1 MWCSSSCSNSD
12 NIACSQPDSGAVGSK
27 GAPLLLAVA
36 IIIHMKENVRSLF
49 LLNLVM
55 FDLQL
60 TNATKG
66 MVILLDGK
74 EICTIKIGEE

>member
-1 MWCSSSCSNSD
+1 MVMSVDVCHSW
-12 NIACSQPDSGAVGSK
+12 AVGSN

-36 IIIHMKENVRSLF
+36 IIIHTNENVRSLF

-74 EICTIKIGEE
+74 EISPIKIGDE